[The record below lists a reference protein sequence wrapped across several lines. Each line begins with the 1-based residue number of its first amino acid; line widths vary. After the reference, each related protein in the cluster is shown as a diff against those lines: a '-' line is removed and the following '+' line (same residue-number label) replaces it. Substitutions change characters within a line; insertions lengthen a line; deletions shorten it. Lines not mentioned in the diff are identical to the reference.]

1 MYTTLKGL
9 IISFTKSVDLYN
21 YLLKNHHRRTAII
34 AYNIGKDMGL
44 TKNELSD
51 LVIAASLHDIGAL
64 TVKERND
71 LIHMDVE
78 NPMPHARIGCYMLE
92 SFKLF
97 ENISRIVYYHHWPY
111 YNNHNF
117 IHEIGEV
124 PIQSYIIH
132 VADRIEI
139 LIDTKRPILLQRKAI
154 KVAIN
159 SYKDTLF
166 HPEVVE
172 AFERVSKKDKFWLD
186 IDNLEM
192 NALMEEA
199 ISDSYEVVLTLEM
212 IEEFAFTISKII
224 DTRSEFTIA
233 HSFGVSEVAYK
244 IAELLGYDEVKRRKI
259 RVAGLLHDIGKIA
272 VPTEIIEKKGALDAD
287 ERVEVQTHAYYS
299 SLILKNIKGL
309 DEICEWACN
318 HHENHDGSG
327 YPMNL
332 VEGLTEE
339 MDLVAYAD
347 IYTALS
353 EDRPYRASLS
363 KEKVLEILDSQFKE
377 KHGEHIYNIICEHVE
392 EIDRA
397 CKDAIRDGENRY
409 HLFSEFVEKNI

>member
-1 MYTTLKGL
+1 MNTTLKGL

-21 YLLKNHHRRTAII
+21 YLLKNHHRRTAIV
-34 AYNIGKDMGL
+34 AYSIGKEMGL
-44 TKNELSD
+44 TKKELSD

-64 TVKERND
+64 TVKERD
-71 LIHMDVE
+71 ELIHMDVE
-78 NPMPHARIGCYMLE
+78 NPMPHARIGYYMLE
-92 SFKLF
+92 SFELF
-97 ENISRIVYYHHWPY
+97 GNISRIVYYHHWSY
-111 YNNHNF
+111 ENDQNW
-117 IHEIGEV
+117 IREVGKV

-139 LIDTKRPILLQRKAI
+139 LIDAGQPILLQKNKI
-154 KVAIN
+154 IETID

-186 IDNLEM
+186 IDNMEL
-192 NALMEEA
+192 NTLLEEA
-199 ISDSYEVVLTLEM
+199 ISDSFAVELTLEM

-224 DTRSEFTIA
+224 DTRSEFTIS

-244 IAELLGYDEVKRRKI
+244 IAELLGYDEVKKRKI

-272 VPTEIIEKKGALDAD
+272 IPTSIIEKKGSLDVD
-287 ERVEVQTHAYYS
+287 ERIEVQTHAYYS
-299 SLILKNIKGL
+299 FLILSNIKGL

-332 VEGLTEE
+332 FEGLTEE
-339 MDLVAYAD
+339 MDVIAYAD

-363 KEKVLEILDSQFKE
+363 TEKILEILGSEFTE
-377 KHGEHIYNIICEHVE
+377 KHGKHVYEVIREHVE
-392 EIDRA
+392 EIDRG

-409 HLFSEFVEKNI
+409 HLFGEFVGKQ